1 MRTSCRESDR
11 RYRLILHSTNDAI
24 FIHELKKDSPGR
36 FIEVNDHACR
46 MLEYTREELLR
57 MSIPDIDAPEM
68 RKEMQGISMKLFS
81 SGSAI
86 FKAEHLTKSGR
97 RIPVEVSDRLIEFDG
112 RPAVI
117 SIVRDLSEQKRAE
130 QVLMAANRKLNLLNS
145 ITRHDIRNKVSAI
158 SGYLESAKQKSSDPE
173 IVRFLQKLDAAASAI
188 NDHIEF
194 TRIYQDLG
202 TLEPRWQELKNLLH
216 RCHVPPE
223 MTFHVDIP
231 DVTVFADPMLEKVF
245 YNLLDNSLRHG
256 DHTTKI
262 RVSAGD
268 SPEGLVVRW
277 EDDGSGV
284 PDEEK
289 EKIFLQGYGKNTG
302 LGLFISREILSFTGI
317 TIRETGTGNGARFEI
332 TVPESAYRI
341 NAGERK

>member
-1 MRTSCRESDR
+1 M
-11 RYRLILHSTNDAI
+11 
-24 FIHELKKDSPGR
+24 
-36 FIEVNDHACR
+36 
-46 MLEYTREELLR
+46 
-57 MSIPDIDAPEM
+57 
-68 RKEMQGISMKLFS
+68 
-81 SGSAI
+81 
-86 FKAEHLTKSGR
+86 
-97 RIPVEVSDRLIEFDG
+97 
-112 RPAVI
+112 
-117 SIVRDLSEQKRAE
+117 
-130 QVLMAANRKLNLLNS
+130 
-145 ITRHDIRNKVSAI
+145 
-158 SGYLESAKQKSSDPE
+158 
-173 IVRFLQKLDAAASAI
+173 RFLQKLDAAASAI